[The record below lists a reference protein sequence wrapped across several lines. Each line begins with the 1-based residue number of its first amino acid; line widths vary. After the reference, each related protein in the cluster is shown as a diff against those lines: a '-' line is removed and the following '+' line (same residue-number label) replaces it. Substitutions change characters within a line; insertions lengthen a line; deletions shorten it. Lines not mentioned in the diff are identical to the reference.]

1 MFVAQAEHFSIP
13 VAEVEPPLKRRR
25 IGDADPLIAV
35 GGRGDEEAHEHNNVP
50 SVRAYSAED
59 VSRLMN
65 VCSRQRRGP
74 QNQARLQ
81 QAR

>member
-25 IGDADPLIAV
+25 IGDADPSNTV
-35 GGRGDEEAHEHNNVP
+35 GGPVDEEVHEHIIIP

-59 VSRLMN
+59 VPRLTN
-65 VCSRQRRGP
+65 ICSR
-74 QNQARLQ
+74 
-81 QAR
+81 